1 MRAWRKK
8 TSLRDL
14 AERLNLSMTTV
25 SRALNGYSDV
35 SAKTRERVRQVA
47 QELGYTPNAQARRLT
62 SGSTE
67 AIGFVM
73 SDVDAYFGDPYFAEL
88 LAGLTDVLNQA
99 DLDLVISCASAPDE
113 QLATYQRLVEAQRV
127 DGLILDRTRMSDPRV
142 EYLLDQGFPFVAF
155 GQTDRK
161 AEHAFLDF
169 DGEEAFA
176 AVANRLIDLGHR
188 RIAMIGA
195 DPSYNFVRL
204 RRLGYERAL
213 KAAGLKIDPTYYLAD
228 GFSLDAGARST
239 AALLERPYPPT
250 AIMCID
256 DSTAMGVVDALRQ
269 HGLRAGRD
277 VAVTGYNDVASA
289 RLCDPPL
296 TTVAMPARRA
306 GRKLADML
314 LALLRGSALTDLQEI
329 WTPELVVRGSD
340 GPPPMINAKKHRAMP

>member
-14 AERLNLSMTTV
+14 SARLNLSMTTV

-35 SAKTRERVRQVA
+35 SAKTRERVLRTA
-47 QELGYTPNAQARRLT
+47 RELGYTPNAQARRLT

-88 LAGLTDVLNQA
+88 LAGLTDVFNGA
-99 DLDLVISCASAPDE
+99 DLDLVIACAHAPDD
-113 QLATYQRLVEAQRV
+113 QLTTYQRLVEARRV
-127 DGLILDRTRMSDPRV
+127 DGLILDRTRMNDARV
-142 EYLLDQGFPFVAF
+142 DYLLAQGFPFVAF

-169 DGEEAFA
+169 DGEQAFA
-176 AVANRLIDLGHR
+176 AVANRLIELGHR

-195 DPSYNFVRL
+195 EPSYNFVRL

-213 KAAGLKIDPTYYLAD
+213 RAAGLAVDPSLYLPD

-239 AALLERPYPPT
+239 AALLGRPRPPT

-256 DSTAMGVVDALRQ
+256 DSTAIGVVDALRRR
-269 HGLRAGRD
+269 GLRAGKD
-277 VAVTGYNDVASA
+277 ISVTGYNDIASA

-306 GRKLADML
+306 GRKLAEML
-314 LALLRGSALTDLQEI
+314 LEILHGTPPSELQEI
-329 WTPELVVRGSD
+329 WMPELVVRGSD
-340 GPPPMINAKKHRAMP
+340 GPPPMMNIKEHQAAL